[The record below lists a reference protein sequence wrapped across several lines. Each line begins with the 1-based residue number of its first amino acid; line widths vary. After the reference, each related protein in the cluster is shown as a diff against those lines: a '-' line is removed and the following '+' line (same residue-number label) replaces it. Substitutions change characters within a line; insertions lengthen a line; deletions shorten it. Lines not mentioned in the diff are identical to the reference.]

1 MKEKVSNMKTLEKIS
16 SFAGKYFAL
25 LVILIAVI
33 AYLIPE
39 TFLPFRSY
47 ITLLLGVV
55 MFGMGLTLKAVDFK
69 LIITNPKP
77 VLIGVAAQFFIMPLT
92 AFAIAYMLQLP
103 NELAAGLVLLGS
115 VPGGTASNV
124 MVYLAKGNVP
134 LSITMTSF
142 STLLAP
148 LMTPILLL
156 WLAGQ
161 WMPVNVMDMF
171 MSIVQVIIVPI
182 VLGLLIK
189 KLLPTAV
196 EKSANIVP
204 LISVLAIIIIV
215 SAVVAGNVNNIASAG
230 LLVFVGVFLHNGA
243 GLLLG
248 YFTGKL
254 MKLSKSDCRAISI
267 EVGMQNSGLGVALAT
282 AHLGPLAAL
291 PSALGAV
298 WHNISGPI
306 IATIWAKTAGDHEEE
321 KEEVIPLEGKPS
333 QI

>member
-1 MKEKVSNMKTLEKIS
+1 MKTLEKIS

-69 LIITNPKP
+69 LILTNPKP
-77 VLIGVAAQFFIMPLT
+77 VLIGVAAQFVIMPLV

-148 LMTPILLL
+148 LMTPVLLL

-189 KLLPTAV
+189 KLLPTVV
-196 EKSANIVP
+196 EKAQT
-204 LISVLAIIIIV
+204 LY
-215 SAVVAGNVNNIASAG
+215 
-230 LLVFVGVFLHNGA
+230 H
-243 GLLLG
+243 
-248 YFTGKL
+248 
-254 MKLSKSDCRAISI
+254 
-267 EVGMQNSGLGVALAT
+267 
-282 AHLGPLAAL
+282 
-291 PSALGAV
+291 
-298 WHNISGPI
+298 
-306 IATIWAKTAGDHEEE
+306 
-321 KEEVIPLEGKPS
+321 
-333 QI
+333 